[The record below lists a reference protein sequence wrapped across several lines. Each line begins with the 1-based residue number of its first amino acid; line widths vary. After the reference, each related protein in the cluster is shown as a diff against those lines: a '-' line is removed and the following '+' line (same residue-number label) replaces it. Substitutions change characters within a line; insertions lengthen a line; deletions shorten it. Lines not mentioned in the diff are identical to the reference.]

1 MGRCGITHEEQMELS
16 GKLVFLF
23 ALLAQT
29 KRTNEKVLV
38 FTQSLLM
45 LDIIE
50 EFLAKP
56 ESC

>member
-1 MGRCGITHEEQMELS
+1 MELS